1 MPDCL
6 LYTASFSS
14 LSASA
19 TDKKEH
25 TEEFSMS
32 CIPKVALLRTRLAP
46 KLPGRIYLQ
55 LLDLSRRKR
64 PSSPLHTSCKRKL
77 MQGDPASAMVDVS
90 SAAILG
96 YLAPVCLAFFVF
108 IAWICVEVR
117 RRERTRNLHS
127 NDAETAPLGSSRAV
141 ISSHDVERCFPQMRF
156 SDWLSARTRCMPAKE
171 TTEARVS
178 SVAADTTSV
187 FVLEIAPVNDSPR
200 AEDMST
206 DAPRPVSGG
215 GETTPTGFDIMQ
227 ASPGT
232 GESFDMADSSRE
244 CVICMEE
251 FHGPDYIRPLTCG
264 HIFHVS
270 CLDPWLT
277 RRHACCPLCKTDYC
291 NARAPRIGWLRGGSG
306 PTVPQAVLIR
316 TDIVPRF

>member
-1 MPDCL
+1 
-6 LYTASFSS
+6 
-14 LSASA
+14 
-19 TDKKEH
+19 
-25 TEEFSMS
+25 
-32 CIPKVALLRTRLAP
+32 
-46 KLPGRIYLQ
+46 
-55 LLDLSRRKR
+55 
-64 PSSPLHTSCKRKL
+64 
-77 MQGDPASAMVDVS
+77 MVDVS

-108 IAWICVEVR
+108 VAWYVR

-141 ISSHDVERCFPQMRF
+141 ISSRDVERRFPQMKY

-171 TTEARVS
+171 TAEARVS
-178 SVAADTTSV
+178 SVAADTTSSV
-187 FVLEIAPVNDSPR
+187 AAETTSVIAIEIAPVNDAPR
-200 AEDMST
+200 SEDMPT
-206 DAPRPVSGG
+206 DAPRPVSG
-215 GETTPTGFDIMQ
+215 
-227 ASPGT
+227 
-232 GESFDMADSSRE
+232 E

-291 NARAPRIGWLRGGSG
+291 NARAPRTGWLRGGSG

-316 TDIVPRF
+316 NDIVPRF

>member
-1 MPDCL
+1 
-6 LYTASFSS
+6 
-14 LSASA
+14 
-19 TDKKEH
+19 
-25 TEEFSMS
+25 
-32 CIPKVALLRTRLAP
+32 
-46 KLPGRIYLQ
+46 
-55 LLDLSRRKR
+55 
-64 PSSPLHTSCKRKL
+64 
-77 MQGDPASAMVDVS
+77 MVDVS

-108 IAWICVEVR
+108 VAWICVEVR

-141 ISSHDVERCFPQMRF
+141 ISSRDVEQRFPQMKY
-156 SDWLSARTRCMPAKE
+156 SDWLSARTKCMPAKE
-171 TTEARVS
+171 TAEARVA

-187 FVLEIAPVNDSPR
+187 IAIEIAPVNDAPR
-200 AEDMST
+200 SEDMPT

-215 GETTPTGFDIMQ
+215 VETTPTGFDIMQ
-227 ASPGT
+227 AAPGT

-244 CVICMEE
+244 CVICMDE

-291 NARAPRIGWLRGGSG
+291 NARAPRTGWLRGGSG